1 MKIYFIEKSIEFSG
15 NDLHKPNLGG
25 SEKTLINISTEVAKC
40 ENFEVKVFNLTNEKE
55 VINNVEWNNLNNCN
69 LYKTPDYLIAM
80 SDVNLLNY
88 FDCTNNFLW
97 SHSVQSFEKFIR
109 KKQLL
114 SFLKKKPKLIL
125 EGEYH
130 YKTRSFITSFYG
142 KKKLPIAADN
152 DFIESPVDILK
163 IPIPKAI
170 FTTRSDR
177 NLEFLLN
184 CWSEIK
190 LRSNNAFLLINPPY
204 KLSKDQIN
212 LKIKLRN
219 KGNKFDLINE
229 LSSSRVMLNP
239 GHKGEVFCLAA
250 EEALRMC
257 VPIVTMGHGA
267 LKERVVHNVNGF
279 LANSKKEF
287 IDYAIKILN
296 DDDLYLNLKKKMYNL
311 RHERTYK
318 DVAKNF
324 ISIIKT
330 S

>member
-1 MKIYFIEKSIEFSG
+1 M
-15 NDLHKPNLGG
+15 
-25 SEKTLINISTEVAKC
+25 
-40 ENFEVKVFNLTNEKE
+40 
-55 VINNVEWNNLNNCN
+55 
-69 LYKTPDYLIAM
+69 
-80 SDVNLLNY
+80 
-88 FDCTNNFLW
+88 
-97 SHSVQSFEKFIR
+97 
-109 KKQLL
+109 
-114 SFLKKKPKLIL
+114 
-125 EGEYH
+125 
-130 YKTRSFITSFYG
+130 
-142 KKKLPIAADN
+142 
-152 DFIESPVDILK
+152 
-163 IPIPKAI
+163 PKAI

-184 CWSEIK
+184 CWTEIK
-190 LRSNNAFLLINPPY
+190 HRSNDAFLLINPPY
-204 KLSKDQIN
+204 KLSKDHIN
-212 LKIKLRN
+212 LEINLRK
-219 KGNKFDLINE
+219 KGNKTDLINE

-250 EEALRMC
+250 EEAIRMC

-267 LKERVVHNVNGF
+267 LKERVIHNVNGF
-279 LANSKKEF
+279 IAYSKKEF